1 MTQATTRTLGKAHS
15 SKHDP
20 HHGADK
26 VTSTSE
32 KLEHLADLI
41 DGIEIAMLT
50 TMSAD
55 GLLVSRPMA
64 TQKRDARGTLWFVT
78 STETQKV
85 DELLKE
91 PRVNLAYYKDRT
103 REFVSVSGLARVVSD
118 RAKVRDLYQD
128 DWRAWFG
135 DEGGERNGGP
145 DDPRILLIAVEA
157 QTAVYLKA
165 DRPQPLVLLS
175 LVKGMVTGEPPH
187 VGDVGELNREE
198 LTRGG

>member
-1 MTQATTRTLGKAHS
+1 MTQATNRTLGKAHS
-15 SKHDP
+15 DKHDP

-26 VTSTSE
+26 VTSTSK
-32 KLEHLADLI
+32 KLEQLADLI

-50 TMSAD
+50 TISAD

-64 TQKRDARGTLWFVT
+64 TQKRDPRGTLWFVT

-91 PRVNLAYYKDRT
+91 PRVNLSYYKDRT
-103 REFVSVSGLARVVSD
+103 REFVSVSGLARVVSA
-118 RAKVRDLYQD
+118 RAKVRELYSE

-135 DEGGERNGGP
+135 DEGGDRNGGP
-145 DDPRILLIAVEA
+145 DDPRIVLIAVEA
-157 QTAVYLKA
+157 QSAVYLKS

-175 LVKGMVTGEPPH
+175 LVKGMITGEPPH
-187 VGDVGELNREE
+187 VGDVGELNRNE